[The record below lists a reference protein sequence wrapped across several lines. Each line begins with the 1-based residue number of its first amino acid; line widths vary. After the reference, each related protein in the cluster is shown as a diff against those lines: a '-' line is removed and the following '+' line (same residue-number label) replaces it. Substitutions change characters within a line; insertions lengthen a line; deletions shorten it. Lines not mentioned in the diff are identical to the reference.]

1 MTGDRLGWVGGGIIV
16 TGGWSGKS
24 LGAAGVHE
32 KKSRVMSNR
41 GGGSG
46 ADVLKLA
53 QAIQEDVR
61 QRFGVTLEI
70 EPVLV

>member
-1 MTGDRLGWVGGGIIV
+1 M
-16 TGGWSGKS
+16 
-24 LGAAGVHE
+24 GAVGVHE
-32 KKSRVMSNR
+32 KQALVLINR
-41 GGGSG
+41 GGASG

-53 QAIQEDVR
+53 RAIQEDVR